1 MHENDR
7 LDGKVCMVTGATGGI
22 GKVTAETL
30 ARRGAH
36 VVVVGRNPAKCEAV
50 VSGIRESGG
59 QADALIAD
67 LSSQAQIRILA
78 EAFGQKY
85 PRLDVLVNNAGN
97 FFMRRQLSE
106 DGIEMTFALNHLSYF
121 LLTNLLLDLLKA
133 SAPARIVNVASGAH
147 RGNALNFN
155 RLLGEGLYMGWVA
168 YGRSKFANILFTYE
182 LARRL
187 EGTGITAN
195 ALHPGLVN
203 TQIGS
208 QNNGY
213 LGKLFQSLVFGRG
226 ISPEEGART
235 SVFLASSPEVENV
248 SGAYF
253 YREKAVSSDPHTHN
267 LADAARLW
275 RISAQMTG
283 LA

>member
-106 DGIEMTFALNHLSYF
+106 DGIEMTFALNHISYF

-147 RGNALNFN
+147 RGN
-155 RLLGEGLYMGWVA
+155 
-168 YGRSKFANILFTYE
+168 
-182 LARRL
+182 
-187 EGTGITAN
+187 
-195 ALHPGLVN
+195 
-203 TQIGS
+203 
-208 QNNGY
+208 
-213 LGKLFQSLVFGRG
+213 
-226 ISPEEGART
+226 
-235 SVFLASSPEVENV
+235 
-248 SGAYF
+248 
-253 YREKAVSSDPHTHN
+253 
-267 LADAARLW
+267 
-275 RISAQMTG
+275 
-283 LA
+283 